1 MEYNDIVQADRLSA
15 GKSTHLNKMVKVWKR
30 ECNVEMKSI
39 FLEIMVNK
47 FVSEWQYKDRT
58 IFYYDWMVRDF
69 FTYMLRWVNGRAIIA
84 GTEQWIELG
93 NCWESKT
100 RSALAR
106 AQKACDY
113 EHKNQPYS
121 ATDEWQ
127 KIFGYQFRGSSRLL
141 EALLRA

>member
-1 MEYNDIVQADRLSA
+1 MTNPGMEYNDIVQADRLSA

-69 FTYMLRWVNGRAIIA
+69 FTYMLRWVNGRASPV
-84 GTEQWIELG
+84 Q
-93 NCWESKT
+93 
-100 RSALAR
+100 
-106 AQKACDY
+106 DY
-113 EHKNQPYS
+113 
-121 ATDEWQ
+121 
-127 KIFGYQFRGSSRLL
+127 
-141 EALLRA
+141 